1 MIQFFQDNFEKHP
14 LQGSAVVLKRIAAFW
29 KIGESIMRE
38 GITKLTYQQMENE
51 WSRKVKQE
59 YEGLNSAEDIIGF
72 LKNPRYTVTFRYALC
87 RFLREYYGNKKRDCP
102 EVSIVAYADF
112 LAEFSN
118 GSETPLAEEVEDYI
132 TLMMKLAEDRGMKG
146 ELHSKLLRKYL
157 TGKQENVS
165 RDTLFKMA
173 FAFDMDC
180 EYVCELLEALDEV
193 PYNFRRPEECIY
205 YFCQYSGEFNN
216 WETAQELLTWYHENT
231 AQFGEHWG
239 NAAQVSKPHENMVQP
254 GGADMYAGQSRMLEE
269 HIGTILYEI
278 TDPGEQKKAFLE
290 YLSVHCK
297 ELQGYSMSAYR
308 VFEELLEE
316 LKEITNAQDDT
327 ELSIR
332 LWEPIWMQYYT
343 KKADKTGV
351 NRSDFIP
358 WKNLLDLPKTVYEKP
373 LWRARIQKLR
383 KRQVPVEKRDIL
395 FLNCM
400 KWTLDRESEGGADAM
415 QEFIMETNDIL
426 LECGLSVIYPPNA
439 YDRMILLAICSDSPY
454 DVLSDIFRAATDEEK
469 LKEQIEK
476 NRK

>member
-1 MIQFFQDNFEKHP
+1 
-14 LQGSAVVLKRIAAFW
+14 
-29 KIGESIMRE
+29 MRE
-38 GITKLTYQQMENE
+38 GITKLTYQQIENE
-51 WSRKVKQE
+51 WIRKVKQE

-87 RFLREYYGNKKRDCP
+87 RFLRESYGTVKNGNK
-102 EVSIVAYADF
+102 EVSIVSYADF

-118 GSETPLAEEVEDYI
+118 ESEAPFPREIEDYI
-132 TLMMKLAEDRGMKG
+132 RLMMKLAENRGMKG
-146 ELHSKLLRKYL
+146 ELQSKLLRKYL
-157 TGKQENVS
+157 TGIQENVS
-165 RDTLFKMA
+165 RETLFKMA

-205 YFCQYSGEFNN
+205 YFCQYSGVFNT
-216 WETAQELLTWYHENT
+216 WKDARELLSLYQEK
-231 AQFGEHWG
+231 ASCS
-239 NAAQVSKPHENMVQP
+239 SKPNLW
-254 GGADMYAGQSRMLEE
+254 AGQSRLLEE
-269 HIGTILYEI
+269 HISEILYKI
-278 TDPGEQKKAFLE
+278 TEPEKQKETFLE
-290 YLSVHCK
+290 YLWIHSE
-297 ELQGYSMSAYR
+297 ELKGYSLSAYH
-308 VFEELLEE
+308 VFENLMEE

-332 LWEPIWMQYYT
+332 LWEPIWLQYYT
-343 KKADKTGV
+343 KKSDRTGV

-383 KRQVPVEKRDIL
+383 RRQVPVEKRDIL

-400 KWTLDRESEGGADAM
+400 KWTLDYESAGGADSM
-415 QEFIMETNDIL
+415 QEFIMETNDLL

-469 LKEQIEK
+469 LKEQLEK
-476 NRK
+476 KKQKPTFPFCG

>member
-1 MIQFFQDNFEKHP
+1 
-14 LQGSAVVLKRIAAFW
+14 
-29 KIGESIMRE
+29 MRE
-38 GITKLTYQQMENE
+38 GITKLTYQQIENE
-51 WSRKVKQE
+51 WIRKVKQE

-87 RFLREYYGNKKRDCP
+87 RFLRESYGTVKNGNK
-102 EVSIVAYADF
+102 EVSIVSYADF

-118 GSETPLAEEVEDYI
+118 ESEAPFPWEIEDYI
-132 TLMMKLAEDRGMKG
+132 RLMMKLAENRGMKG
-146 ELHSKLLRKYL
+146 ELQSKLLRKYL

-165 RDTLFKMA
+165 RETLFKMA

-205 YFCQYSGEFNN
+205 YFCQYSGVFNT
-216 WETAQELLTWYHENT
+216 WKDAGELLSLYQE
-231 AQFGEHWG
+231 
-239 NAAQVSKPHENMVQP
+239 K
-254 GGADMYAGQSRMLEE
+254 ADCGSGPDLWAGQSRLLEE
-269 HIGTILYEI
+269 HISEILYKI
-278 TDPGEQKKAFLE
+278 TEPEKQKEAFLE
-290 YLSVHCK
+290 YLWIHSE
-297 ELQGYSMSAYR
+297 ELKGYSLSAYR
-308 VFEELLEE
+308 VFEDLMDE

-332 LWEPIWMQYYT
+332 LWEPIWLQYYT
-343 KKADKTGV
+343 KKSDRTGV

-383 KRQVPVEKRDIL
+383 RRQVPVEKRDIL

-400 KWTLDRESEGGADAM
+400 KWTLDYESAGGADSM
-415 QEFIMETNDIL
+415 QEFIMETNDLL

-469 LKEQIEK
+469 LKEQLEK
-476 NRK
+476 KKQRPTFPFCG